1 MAMRRQNQIPSGSAL
16 LLRFSDILRPQVLAY
31 FQTRFQSF
39 LAELPS
45 YLMTACEGLPDGQQ
59 QAYLDIIV
67 LLRHRREE
75 INGRL
80 AGLFDQTWQN
90 FQQLAH
96 QPEAQDTAVSGQTQ
110 PGQAKP
116 GQTKLS
122 LDSIALV
129 GSDELELNVV
139 IETLSTRLLNQADQV
154 ITDAFNRLSALLPAL
169 KYADQLPFHPKPLLG
184 LVPECFGDNHLSTL
198 QKTVLLKQFA
208 SMLDMRE
215 VVRMTDNALEQA
227 QVPVAVAAA
236 RVSED
241 SSFIAQEDP
250 DLVDVLRDIRDLNQ
264 KNAGAAD
271 GSGHNSHSRQQ
282 TELNTD
288 PNSPLLQTTITG
300 GIVVDPARL
309 VQQAQHFAQISQSV
323 ASVPLMPQNIFPL
336 AQEQLIATTELMTRL
351 SRLQDI
357 QPLTPVAVNADI
369 PSVAE
374 VREHIRGQLQN
385 DEDTVELIGQKDVDI
400 INLVSA
406 MCDYILDD
414 QDLPTAMKALIG
426 RLQIPMLKVALL
438 DEQFFKTEKHPA
450 RLLLNSLAKAGVG
463 WDEKAP
469 ASDMLYKKIEETV
482 FKILS
487 DFSNDMTLF
496 TDLLADFNQF
506 YEEQQARIALID
518 QRTRE
523 AEERRAK
530 AELARSEVQLVL
542 NQKLTGRR
550 LPLAVIRLLQEGWR
564 HVLYLSFLKDGKEAE
579 SWRQAVKVVDALI
592 WSMLP
597 VKDDPVWLERLKSVA
612 PKLGNSLKKGLVSVN
627 FDPVKLASLLREI
640 ERVHQET
647 IDGLETPLV
656 EVLTEDQDVRADGVE
671 RIAVEQAV
679 NGSASHYKSVVL
691 PKSALLDLYQGATLP
706 ASDKHVQMV
715 RQLKIGAWIEFSA
728 TAQLE
733 RHKLVARIRSME
745 KLIFANRR
753 GIKVAEMSQ
762 MHLAVELSQGRA
774 RLVDDQ
780 PQIIDRALQSV
791 VSGLKQLTA

>member
-1 MAMRRQNQIPSGSAL
+1 MAMSSQNQIPSGSAI

-45 YLMTACEGLPDGQQ
+45 YLMTACEGIPDGQQ

-67 LLRHRREE
+67 LLRHRRDE
-75 INGRL
+75 INGQVT
-80 AGLFDQTWQN
+80 GLFNEKWQN

-96 QPEAQDTAVSGQTQ
+96 QPQEQGTSAPVM
-110 PGQAKP
+110 
-116 GQTKLS
+116 S

-139 IETLSTRLLNQADQV
+139 IETLSTRLLHQADQV

-169 KYADQLPFHPKPLLG
+169 KYADQLPFHPKVLLH
-184 LVPECFGDNHLSTL
+184 LVPECFGDNNLTIL
-198 QKTVLLKQFA
+198 QKTVLLRQFA
-208 SMLDMRE
+208 TLLDMRE
-215 VVRMTDNALEQA
+215 VTALVSNALEQA
-227 QVPVAVAAA
+227 QIPVPVVAA
-236 RVSED
+236 RVSDD
-241 SSFIAQEDP
+241 SSFIEEEEP

-264 KNAGAAD
+264 KNAGSGSAD
-271 GSGHNSHSRQQ
+271 GSSNGNTSGQV
-282 TELNTD
+282 TELNND
-288 PNSPLLQTTITG
+288 PNSPLLQTTTTG

-351 SRLQDI
+351 SKLQDI

-385 DEDTVELIGQKDVDI
+385 DEDTVELIGQKDTDI

-406 MCDYILDD
+406 MFDYILDD

-438 DEQFFKTEKHPA
+438 DDQFFKTEKHPA

-469 ASDMLYKKIEETV
+469 ASDILYKKIEETV
-482 FKILS
+482 FKILTDFTS
-487 DFSNDMTLF
+487 DMSVF
-496 TDLLADFNQF
+496 TELLEDFNKF

-550 LPLAVIRLLQEGWR
+550 LPMAVIRLLQEGWR
-564 HVLYLSFLKDGKEAE
+564 HVLYLSFLKDGKDAE

-592 WSMLP
+592 WSMMP
-597 VKDDPVWLERLKSVA
+597 VKEDPAWLDRLKSVA
-612 PKLGNSLKKGLVSVN
+612 PKLSNSLKKGLSSVN
-627 FDPVKLASLLREI
+627 FDPIKSESLLREI
-640 ERVHQET
+640 DRVHQET
-647 IDGLETPLV
+647 IDGLETPVV
-656 EVLTEDQDVRADGVE
+656 EVLTEDQDVRADGVD
-671 RIAVEQAV
+671 RIAVDQAV
-679 NGSASHYKSVVL
+679 SGSGNDFKSVVL
-691 PKSALLDLYQGATLP
+691 PKSELVDLYQGETLP
-706 ASDKHVQMV
+706 ASDKYVQMV
-715 RQLKIGAWIEFSA
+715 KHLKVGAWIEFSA
-728 TAQLE
+728 TDQLE

-791 VSGLKQLTA
+791 VGGLKQLTA

>member
-1 MAMRRQNQIPSGSAL
+1 
-16 LLRFSDILRPQVLAY
+16 
-31 FQTRFQSF
+31 
-39 LAELPS
+39 
-45 YLMTACEGLPDGQQ
+45 MTACEGLPDGQQ

-67 LLRHRREE
+67 LLRHRRDE
-75 INGRL
+75 INAQVTG
-80 AGLFDQTWQN
+80 AFNEKWQH

-96 QPEAQDTAVSGQTQ
+96 QSQEQGTPAPA
-110 PGQAKP
+110 
-116 GQTKLS
+116 LS

-139 IETLSTRLLNQADQV
+139 IETLSTRLLHQADQV
-154 ITDAFNRLSALLPAL
+154 ITDAFNRLSALLPGL
-169 KYADQLPFHPKPLLG
+169 KYADQLPFHPKVLLH
-184 LVPECFGDNHLSTL
+184 LVPECFGESNLTIL

-215 VVRMTDNALEQA
+215 VTGPVSAALEQA
-227 QVPVAVAAA
+227 DVPVPAIAA
-236 RVSED
+236 RASED
-241 SSFIAQEDP
+241 SSFIEEEEP
-250 DLVDVLRDIRDLNQ
+250 NLVDVLRDIRDLNQ
-264 KNAGAAD
+264 KNAGT
-271 GSGHNSHSRQQ
+271 GSAEGSPASNSGQV

-288 PNSPLLQTTITG
+288 PNSPLLQRTVSG

-309 VQQAQHFAQISQSV
+309 VEQAAHFAQISQSV

-351 SRLQDI
+351 SKLQDI

-385 DEDTVELIGQKDVDI
+385 DEDTVELIGTKDTDI

-406 MCDYILDD
+406 MFDYILDD

-438 DEQFFKTEKHPA
+438 DDQFFKTEKHPA

-482 FKILS
+482 FKILTDFTS
-487 DFSNDMTLF
+487 DMALFSQ
-496 TDLLADFNQF
+496 LLQEFNTF
-506 YEEQQARIALID
+506 YEEQQVRIALID

-550 LPLAVIRLLQEGWR
+550 LPLAVIRLLQDGWR
-564 HVLYLSFLKDGKEAE
+564 HVLYLSFLKDGKDAE

-592 WSMLP
+592 WSMIP
-597 VKDDPVWLERLKSVA
+597 VKEDSAWLDRLKSVA
-612 PKLGNSLKKGLVSVN
+612 PKLSNSLKKGLASVN
-627 FDPVKLASLLREI
+627 FDPVKSESLMREI
-640 ERVHQET
+640 DRVHQET
-647 IDGLETPLV
+647 IDGLETPVV
-656 EVLTEDQDVRADGVE
+656 EILTEDQDVRADGVD
-671 RIAVEQAV
+671 RIAVDQAV
-679 NGSASHYKSVVL
+679 AGTASNFKSVVL
-691 PKSALLDLYQGATLP
+691 PKSDLVDLYQGETLP

-715 RQLKIGAWIEFSA
+715 KQLKVGAWIEFSA
-728 TAQLE
+728 TDQLE

-774 RLVDDQ
+774 RVVDDQ

-791 VSGLKQLTA
+791 VGGLKQLTA